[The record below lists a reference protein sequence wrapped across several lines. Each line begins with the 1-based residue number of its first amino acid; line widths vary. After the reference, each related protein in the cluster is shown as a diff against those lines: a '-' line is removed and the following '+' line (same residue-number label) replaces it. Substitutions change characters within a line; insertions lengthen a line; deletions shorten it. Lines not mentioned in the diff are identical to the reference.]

1 MKDLPNFAR
10 FYFGR
15 AARRN
20 TMMCVAGYE
29 IGRSCSLETLI
40 NLSHEVV
47 GVLTATSVTIFVS
60 IVAAY
65 MKS

>member
-1 MKDLPNFAR
+1 
-10 FYFGR
+10 
-15 AARRN
+15 
-20 TMMCVAGYE
+20 MMCVAGYE